1 MSTSEDKGNLNV
13 EGNTGEVK
21 TRLYRTS
28 DIYFAAYLS
37 SLDVSLTTTEAET
50 MPDGGRKVVFVFK
63 LLEADL
69 QRLKASYFGGNGTVK
84 ARRFV
89 DNIRS
94 LKSMCFVLILISLIP
109 MSLLMCFV

>member
-1 MSTSEDKGNLNV
+1 MTSENKDTNI
-13 EGNTGEVK
+13 ETTTGEAK
-21 TRLYRTS
+21 MRLYRTS

-37 SLDVSLTTTEAET
+37 SLDVNLTTTEAES

-63 LLEADL
+63 LPEADL

-94 LKSMCFVLILISLIP
+94 LKSMCFV
-109 MSLLMCFV
+109 